1 MFNREFAFDLAKH
14 NSIKDDA
21 KFIGIDVEKDMIDYA
36 KAKKKE

>member
-1 MFNREFAFDLAKH
+1 MFNRSLILNLAKH

-36 KAKKKE
+36 KKE